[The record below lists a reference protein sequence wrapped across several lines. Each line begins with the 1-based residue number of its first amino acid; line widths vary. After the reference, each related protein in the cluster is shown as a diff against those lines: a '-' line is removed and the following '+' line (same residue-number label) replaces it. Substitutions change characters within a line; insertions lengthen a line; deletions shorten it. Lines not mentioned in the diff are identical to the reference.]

1 MAAFLAITRCEGPG
15 SERDGGGVR
24 MEHAVGG
31 EAAAA
36 QVLVLTGHA
45 LGRGPTSSSTFELH
59 ESSAPPCEGA
69 RVCGYNNRDCGQSM
83 EDGNYDRDRVHICG
97 RRLNDRAVDVEGAA
111 CHEHHE

>member
-1 MAAFLAITRCEGPG
+1 
-15 SERDGGGVR
+15 

-45 LGRGPTSSSTFELH
+45 LGRGPTSSPTFVAGFT
-59 ESSAPPCEGA
+59 SRAPR
-69 RVCGYNNRDCGQSM
+69 RVRVRGSVATTTATAASPM